1 MRSVKKRD
9 WSRQLGAIGVLFR
22 LLWER
27 TPISG
32 MALAFSSMPHARGAL
47 DSGGASGDQLYS

>member
-1 MRSVKKRD
+1 M
-9 WSRQLGAIGVLFR
+9 LFR

-32 MALAFSSMPHARGAL
+32 MALAFSSMPHAHGAL
-47 DSGGASGDQLYS
+47 DSGGASGDQLTLAWLRVVGVCKI